1 MLPKYIEQ
9 KIKQQHRYIALAE
22 KLSFDIIEWY
32 SKNLDTS
39 NLSDGDDIEEID
51 CEGVRYILPQAIEH
65 NLSLAK
71 KAPILN

>member
-1 MLPKYIEQ
+1 MIPKYIEK

-32 SKNLDTS
+32 LKNLNDS
-39 NLSDGDDIEEID
+39 NLSDDDVEEIE

-65 NLSLAK
+65 NLALAK
-71 KAPILN
+71 KK

>member
-32 SKNLDTS
+32 SKNLDAS

-51 CEGVRYILPQAIEH
+51 CEGVRCILPQAIEH
-65 NLSLAK
+65 NLLLAK
-71 KAPILN
+71 KALN